1 MVDSSPYPMIRE
13 SAAAAIAKLVASH
26 PGNRAQVI
34 RGGGVQAMVT
44 MARWAT
50 TLPQDAASASEPNGR
65 ANIQAAALAAVL
77 NLGNLQ
83 ERHSNQLGLHAGLP
97 LSLRM
102 LESDDP
108 RDAAASAAALH
119 TLRASLAS
127 AADCMRAAARPWLH
141 AAPGSVSSHMLSALL
156 CLARSTSRCCRA
168 AAIDALIGLKHPVG
182 GASMG
187 SSRVDTEEAALRDCD
202 SAETAR
208 LDGVYILSTM
218 LGSCPSFARENV
230 TSAFAYAMASDKL
243 SVCVVDEEL
252 IIQKLMMILE
262 EGPTIATRVSAAASI
277 ATIGARKKRLN
288 ALSKENILLL
298 VKILVS
304 NESKINQW
312 EMHLFDD
319 PNKTNNSRDN
329 FSLPHVLLRE
339 HIIAIVVY
347 IALSGDYRK
356 QLLIDV
362 GMAPILVGV
371 LRKCLFESHTQGSW
385 QYMQLTS
392 DNNRRMCGVPPYLH
406 VTQEFATMG
415 LIMLADKSIET
426 TEKIVESGGV
436 FLLVKMLSATTG
448 CQEKLGANWS
458 EMAAAALLTMA
469 GSQNAR
475 EEIVRVGGVSSLVQ
489 VLKGE
494 GGACGFSFTGLAAM
508 AQLIGVLGLNNEET
522 KARMAEEGAVKCLV
536 EILTGGSKCYLQ
548 PSTVTNNEHN
558 LEYVALTQEA
568 AAAALATVVLH
579 CQPNAEAAVQA
590 GAIEPLVKLLG
601 PPIASCDHP
610 TFNSE
615 THALLPSTYKAM
627 RSKISLAGNKLAAAN
642 GAAKLASELGDSTM
656 NTSEDNFATRA
667 SIGGPLAAMA
677 ALGNMV
683 SCYPPCWREIVDTGA
698 APRLANLLS
707 GGSSELNTGLSQA
720 EADSHETCATKT
732 QESAAL
738 VLDLLIDCEEIHRS
752 A

>member
-1 MVDSSPYPMIRE
+1 
-13 SAAAAIAKLVASH
+13 
-26 PGNRAQVI
+26 
-34 RGGGVQAMVT
+34 
-44 MARWAT
+44 
-50 TLPQDAASASEPNGR
+50 
-65 ANIQAAALAAVL
+65 
-77 NLGNLQ
+77 
-83 ERHSNQLGLHAGLP
+83 
-97 LSLRM
+97 
-102 LESDDP
+102 
-108 RDAAASAAALH
+108 
-119 TLRASLAS
+119 
-127 AADCMRAAARPWLH
+127 
-141 AAPGSVSSHMLSALL
+141 
-156 CLARSTSRCCRA
+156 
-168 AAIDALIGLKHPVG
+168 
-182 GASMG
+182 
-187 SSRVDTEEAALRDCD
+187 
-202 SAETAR
+202 
-208 LDGVYILSTM
+208 
-218 LGSCPSFARENV
+218 
-230 TSAFAYAMASDKL
+230 
-243 SVCVVDEEL
+243 
-252 IIQKLMMILE
+252 
-262 EGPTIATRVSAAASI
+262 
-277 ATIGARKKRLN
+277 
-288 ALSKENILLL
+288 
-298 VKILVS
+298 
-304 NESKINQW
+304 
-312 EMHLFDD
+312 
-319 PNKTNNSRDN
+319 
-329 FSLPHVLLRE
+329 
-339 HIIAIVVY
+339 
-347 IALSGDYRK
+347 
-356 QLLIDV
+356 
-362 GMAPILVGV
+362 
-371 LRKCLFESHTQGSW
+371 
-385 QYMQLTS
+385 
-392 DNNRRMCGVPPYLH
+392 MCGVPPYLH

-558 LEYVALTQEA
+558 LEYVAFTQEA